1 VSEKKAPPQDE
12 EAGAPMYMLSF
23 GDMMTN
29 LLCFFIL
36 LCAFAE
42 ERRVGFISDGV
53 RSFRQALMSHGL
65 PGVLPGDRQ
74 PLDLGADRV
83 LFRPAKS
90 ISPRL
95 LVDSDGTIKDSNR
108 DALRDVMIGALEKP
122 GAHEIAAPI
131 VFSPGTSELTAAHK
145 AVLDLMALRL
155 SGYPDTRVRV
165 EAFAWKEGVP
175 TNDAW
180 KLSMERAQ
188 NVISYLAS
196 VGDNNSDRY
205 TPIGY
210 GPAANGDTSERQ
222 DRWGRRIA
230 LVSVVNL

>member
-1 VSEKKAPPQDE
+1 MSEKKAPPE
-12 EAGAPMYMLSF
+12 EEETGAPMYMLSF

-53 RSFRQALMSHGL
+53 KSFRDALMSHGL
-65 PGVLPGDRQ
+65 PGVLPGDRK
-74 PLDLGADRV
+74 PLDIGADRV
-83 LFRPAKS
+83 LFRPSKS

-95 LVDSDGTIKDSNR
+95 LVDADGTIKDANR
-108 DALRDVMIGALEKP
+108 DALREVMIDALEKP
-122 GAHEIAAPI
+122 GAHEIAAPL
-131 VFSPGTSELTAAHK
+131 VFSPGTADLTHAHK

-155 SGYPDTRVRV
+155 AGYPDTRVRV
-165 EAFAWKEGVP
+165 EAFAWKEGVA
-175 TNDAW
+175 TADAW
-180 KLSMERAQ
+180 DLSMQRAQ

-205 TPIGY
+205 APIGY
-210 GPAANGDTSERQ
+210 GPAANGDTSETQ